1 MKTACCIVAAGQGSR
16 LGEEW
21 AGTPKALV
29 PILGRAMLYY
39 SLHAFDNAGPIDR
52 FVIAAPEDSVKVFR
66 EQARIWGF
74 SRPSEVVAGGETRAQ
89 SVLNALR
96 ELKADPPDIVL
107 IHDCAR
113 PCLTSE
119 MISALFQASSGGKAC
134 VLGHPTV
141 DTLREV
147 EGDRIVLEIDRSAVA
162 ALETPQLFPYQRILE
177 LHEQSQGDE
186 ELPDDTTLFTR
197 AGEYVKLVY
206 HEGSNIKVTYPEDI
220 AAAEG
225 ILFQRGWQDAGEGE
239 E

>member
-1 MKTACCIVAAGQGSR
+1 
-16 LGEEW
+16 
-21 AGTPKALV
+21 
-29 PILGRAMLYY
+29 MLYY
-39 SLHAFDNAGPIDR
+39 SLHAFDNAGAIDR
-52 FVIAAPEDSVKVFR
+52 LVISAPEDSVKVFR
-66 EQARIWGF
+66 EHVKIWGF
-74 SRPSEVVAGGETRAQ
+74 SRPAEVVPGGETRAQ

-96 ELKADPPDIVL
+96 ELKSDPPDIVL
-107 IHDCAR
+107 IQDCAR
-113 PCLTSE
+113 PCLTSA
-119 MISALFQASSGGKAC
+119 MVAALLNASSGGRAC

-147 EGDRIVLEIDRSAVA
+147 EGDRIVLELDRSAVA
-162 ALETPQLFPYQRILE
+162 ALETPQLFPFQRILE

-197 AGEYVKLVY
+197 AGETVRLVF
-206 HEGSNIKVTYPEDI
+206 HEGSNMKVTYPEDI